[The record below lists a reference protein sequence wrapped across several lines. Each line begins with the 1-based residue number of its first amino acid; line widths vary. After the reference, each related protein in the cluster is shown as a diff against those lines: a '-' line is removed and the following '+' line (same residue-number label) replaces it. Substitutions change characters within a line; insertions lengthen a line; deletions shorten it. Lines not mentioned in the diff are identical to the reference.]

1 LALLWV
7 VVFFLP
13 DWVANQP
20 SPNAQ
25 ESTPDPQAAASGSTA
40 PPSNGVESAPA
51 ASANPSSSGDAR
63 SPFAE
68 AQLAKARR
76 AAQDILQP
84 LLELQDYLLERGV
97 DRWAAD
103 AYASAVALAETG
115 DEAYR
120 EQDFS
125 AATEAYQQATLVLEG
140 LEQELPEIIS
150 TQKQQVITSMEAL
163 DLDAATA
170 AFEQL
175 QVMAPEDTEVAEL
188 AARLATLP
196 NLIEALDT
204 AENLLETD
212 LDAAVETATR
222 AAALD
227 PQHQAAATLRDD
239 YRARQRQRNFQ
250 RAMTTGYDALSREA
264 FSDAEKSFRAAA
276 SIRPNAPEPGTA
288 LEELETARTA
298 AQLRALRDAAQAK
311 EAEEDWAGALARYQD
326 ALEIDNTLL
335 FAKDGIQRTVPR
347 ATLMTAVDDIL
358 DTPERL
364 VDPAALAAAKRT
376 LQELQA
382 LNDSGPI
389 YRQKREAL
397 TQTLE
402 IAATPI
408 EVTLSSDGLTD
419 VTIARVRRLGSF
431 DQQVISLRPGD
442 YTAVGI
448 RNGYRDVRI
457 DFSVKPDGDMPVVDV
472 RCLEAL

>member
-1 LALLWV
+1 M
-7 VVFFLP
+7 
-13 DWVANQP
+13 
-20 SPNAQ
+20 
-25 ESTPDPQAAASGSTA
+25 
-40 PPSNGVESAPA
+40 
-51 ASANPSSSGDAR
+51 
-63 SPFAE
+63 
-68 AQLAKARR
+68 
-76 AAQDILQP
+76 
-84 LLELQDYLLERGV
+84 
-97 DRWAAD
+97 
-103 AYASAVALAETG
+103 
-115 DEAYR
+115 
-120 EQDFS
+120 
-125 AATEAYQQATLVLEG
+125 
-140 LEQELPEIIS
+140 
-150 TQKQQVITSMEAL
+150 TS
-163 DLDAATA
+163 
-170 AFEQL
+170 
-175 QVMAPEDTEVAEL
+175 
-188 AARLATLP
+188 
-196 NLIEALDT
+196 
-204 AENLLETD
+204 
-212 LDAAVETATR
+212 
-222 AAALD
+222 
-227 PQHQAAATLRDD
+227 
-239 YRARQRQRNFQ
+239 
-250 RAMTTGYDALSREA
+250 GYDALSREA

-311 EAEEDWAGALARYQD
+311 EAEEDWAGALARYQE
-326 ALEIDNTLL
+326 ALDIDDTLL
-335 FAKDGIQRTVPR
+335 FAKDGIQRTAPR

-402 IAATPI
+402 IAATPVD
-408 EVTLSSDGLTD
+408 VTLSSDGLTD